1 MTDPLDELESLLTT
15 AQIEASG
22 KRKVVASRKDWDENY
37 RASFRAPENWAIL
50 QQVEIVHVQG
60 NVRTLIGLY
69 DDLRHVKVPRC
80 RKLVR
85 CEERIVGLPFAIE
98 EVSGPHWLPAEAWTL
113 RQQPTSATR
122 ELVADLEL
130 EMGQLLQAQAA
141 VCLAHLV
148 GGGLQRFCLQADT
161 VFTGLMP
168 RTILTLPAGLDILE
182 GLSTS
187 CKASLWK
194 ELNGHT

>member
-22 KRKVVASRKDWDENY
+22 KRKVVASKKDWDENY
-37 RASFRAPENWAIL
+37 RASFRAPENWAVL

-69 DDLRHVKVPRC
+69 DDLRHVRVPRC

-98 EVSGPHWLPAEAWTL
+98 EVTGPHWLPAEAWTL
-113 RQQPTSATR
+113 RQQPTSSTR
-122 ELVADLEL
+122 ELVGNLQL
-130 EMGQLLQAQAA
+130 EMGQILEASYVMAT
-141 VCLAHLV
+141 AHLV
-148 GGGLQRFCLQADT
+148 GGGLQRFCLQEDT
-161 VFTGLMP
+161 TFVGVMP
-168 RTILTLPAGLDILE
+168 RTVLHLPAGLDILE
-182 GLSTS
+182 GLTTA
-187 CKASLWK
+187 CKANIWK
-194 ELNGHT
+194 ELNGQS